1 MKRFGLVSIIGAT
14 FVLAACGSTATAS
27 SSSPTAPQ
35 TGGAL
40 RGGSAGQLVQINGQT
55 LILSG
60 ANGDITVSYTSAT
73 AISKTS
79 TAALADITP
88 GVCIV
93 ATGVKDTT
101 GMVTATTVRLAVKGS
116 SGCTGGGFGA
126 GPAAGAGPRPNPG
139 AQANLSNVSGEVTA
153 VSGTSVTVLPLTNT
167 SQTITVPTTAAVTQS
182 SSAAAAALQVGQC
195 VRASGSPDASG
206 TVQATALTIT
216 PAGPSGTCSTG
227 FGGFGR
233 GSAGSGAPAG
243 G

>member
-1 MKRFGLVSIIGAT
+1 MKRLGLVSIIGAT
-14 FVLAACGSTATAS
+14 LVLAACGSAATANS
-27 SSSPTAPQ
+27 TSPSGSPA

-73 AISKTS
+73 SITKTS
-79 TAALADITP
+79 TASLADIIP
-88 GVCIV
+88 GMCIV

-101 GMVTATTVRLAVKGS
+101 GLVTATTVRLAVKGAN
-116 SGCTGGGFGA
+116 GCTAGRAGG
-126 GPAAGAGPRPNPG
+126 GPAAGASPRPTPSG
-139 AQANLSNVSGEVTA
+139 QANLSSVSGTVTA
-153 VSGTSVTVLPLTNT
+153 VSGTSVTVLTPANT
-167 SQTITVPTTAAVTQS
+167 SQTITVPTTVAVSQS
-182 SSAAAAALQVGQC
+182 SSTTPAALQVGQC
-195 VRASGSPDASG
+195 LRASGSRDASG

-227 FGGFGR
+227 FGR
-233 GSAGSGAPAG
+233 GPAGNGAPAAG